1 MFSKLGLLWRTVR
14 HLKPVQF
21 YGRLWF
27 RYYEPKIDTAPAP
40 KSSEFKG
47 LSTRPARRDASM
59 VRPFAWRFLNE
70 EGTLDDLG
78 WQDGRRSKL
87 WRYNQHYFDDLNA
100 IDASDRTEWHKDL
113 IERWI
118 AENPPADGNGWEPYP
133 TSLRI
138 VNWVKWASSGNELS
152 PDAIT
157 SLAIQTRWLSR
168 RLEWHLLG
176 NHLFANAKALIFA
189 GLFFD
194 GDKGQGWLSKGMQI
208 LEKQVPEQI
217 LEDGG
222 QFELTPMYHAL
233 ALEDFLDLIN
243 ICRANSSQLSPSQSA
258 QVLSWIETIPRI
270 LTWLSAVSHPDGK
283 ISFFNDAAFGVAPEN
298 SELFAYAKR
307 LDFETPRITSA
318 IIDLEKSGFVRMQS
332 ERAVVIA
339 DIAEIGPSYLPG
351 HAHAD
356 TLSFELSV
364 DGQRI
369 FVNSGTSEY
378 GLSSERLR
386 QRGTPAHNTVCV
398 NGRNSS
404 EVWSGFRVGSRAQII
419 RREVGCNGK
428 RVFASGCHHGYARE
442 NNGLTHSRKFS
453 LDETNLCVSD
463 ELSRPAIA
471 EARYHLNPDVTPVLN
486 GADFGELHV
495 SNDQVLRWSVEGAS
509 QVELEDSTWHPEF
522 GILIP
527 NKCIVAKFEGQYCKM
542 RIDWG

>member
-1 MFSKLGLLWRTVR
+1 M
-14 HLKPVQF
+14 QF

-27 RYYEPKIDTAPAP
+27 RYYKPKIDTAPAP

-59 VRPFAWRFLNE
+59 VGPFAWRFLNE
-70 EGTLDDLG
+70 EGTLGDLG

-100 IDASDRTEWHKDL
+100 ISASDRSEWHKEL

-118 AENPPADGNGWEPYP
+118 AENPPAEGNGWEPYP

-152 PDAIT
+152 SDAIN

-194 GDKGQGWLSKGMQI
+194 GEEGQGWLAKGLQI
-208 LEKQVPEQI
+208 LEKQVPEQF
-217 LEDGG
+217 LADGG

-233 ALEDFLDLIN
+233 ALEDFLDLTN
-243 ICRANSSQLSPSQSA
+243 ICRANSSKLSLSQSA
-258 QVLSWIETIPRI
+258 QVEFWAETIPNI
-270 LTWLSAVSHPDGK
+270 LSWLGAVSHPDGK
-283 ISFFNDAAFGVAPEN
+283 FSFFNDAAFGVAPDN
-298 SELFAYAKR
+298 NELVSYAKR
-307 LDFETPRITSA
+307 LGLEFPRSTSS
-318 IIDLEKSGFVRMQS
+318 IVDLANSGFVRLQS

-386 QRGTPAHNTVCV
+386 QRGTAAHNTVCV

-404 EVWSGFRVGSRAQII
+404 EVWSGFRVGSRARII
-419 RREVGCNGK
+419 KREAGSNGK
-428 RVFASGCHHGYARE
+428 TVFASGCHDGYAGE
-442 NNGLTHSRKFS
+442 FGGLLHSRELS
-453 LDETNLCVSD
+453 LTETQLCITD
-463 ELSRPAIA
+463 ELSLPAFA
-471 EARYHLNPDVTPVLN
+471 EARYHLNPDVKPVVLGSDN
-486 GADFGELHV
+486 GELRAR
-495 SNDQVLRWSVEGAS
+495 NGNVLRWNVEGAS
-509 QVELEDSTWHPEF
+509 QIELVDSTWHPEF
-522 GILIP
+522 GTSIP
-527 NKCIVAKFEGQYCKM
+527 NKCIVAKFRGKSCEM